1 MLLITRLSSQN
12 TIHNRTTGK
21 YKLVFLIL
29 SKRKYTT
36 FREIAASPFYDSF
49 EITEQAWVDYLNLL
63 FLIPPD
69 KAQEAMMLKSM
80 QSSKKLFL
88 YFTDL
93 SEKYLYEPNSPV
105 RNEELY
111 IPVLEMMLWTTVL
124 DDTEK
129 ISPQLR

>member
-63 FLIPPD
+63 FRIPPD